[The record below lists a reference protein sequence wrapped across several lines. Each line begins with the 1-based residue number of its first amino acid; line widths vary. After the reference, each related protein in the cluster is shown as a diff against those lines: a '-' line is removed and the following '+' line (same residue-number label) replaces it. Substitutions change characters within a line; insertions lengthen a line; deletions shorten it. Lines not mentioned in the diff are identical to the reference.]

1 MATIVRLD
9 EGRELRRERREARIA
24 RKHERRRARQLKLVV
39 QSVAPAVV
47 PVRASATVRM
57 LREPAPESTVPSRVD
72 ADGRRAQEPSPAVAV
87 AEWAKPPAAP
97 QGEVR
102 LEEVEAPKANG
113 AAGRDG
119 ESRRRRRK
127 REIAAFLE
135 RREQTL
141 EFARA
146 EANARSP
153 AALKLLAGLTADQRQ
168 AVVHGH

>member
-1 MATIVRLD
+1 VSGA
-9 EGRELRRERREARIA
+9 RRGSRAST
-24 RKHERRRARQLKLVV
+24 ERRRARELKLAV

-57 LREPAPESTVPSRVD
+57 LREPAPASPVPRQVD
-72 ADGRRAQEPSPAVAV
+72 ADGRRTEEPSPAVPV
-87 AEWAKPPAAP
+87 AERAKPLAAP
-97 QGEVR
+97 HVGVR
-102 LEEVEAPKANG
+102 REEVEAPKANG
-113 AAGRDG
+113 VAGRDG
-119 ESRRRRRK
+119 DSRRSRRE